1 MGPRR
6 RLAALVTGGLALII
20 AACSSGSGSRP
31 AGSGSGGTAGTPAA
45 SHVGSPAASPG
56 GGPASPAQHLPGP
69 PLPSGMTA
77 LTPAQLRR
85 AYDVDPLLRRGVDGR
100 GQTIVIVDPFG
111 SPSIAHDLAYFDQ
124 EFGLPA
130 PPSLKVIQPT
140 GPVPPYR
147 PTPNRATAAAETTL
161 DVEAAHVMAPGASL
175 LVVETN
181 KVELEGR
188 TGFPQI
194 VAAEKYVIRHHLG
207 GVISQSFG
215 ATEQTFA
222 SAAGLRS
229 LRGSFLLAAR
239 PAYRV
244 TVLAAT
250 GDTGA
255 AGYTYSMAGVF
266 PSPAVSWPA
275 SDPLVTAVGGT
286 ELNLS
291 PAGRRRSQDVAW
303 PQGGGGRSSVFARPA
318 YQQGLPGVTAAHRV
332 IPDIA
337 MDGSCESGMAAFGVG
352 QSALPKPGW
361 FVACGTSLSTPL
373 LAGLV
378 ALAGQQAGHSLGLI
392 NPALYRMAAAHDRGI
407 VDVRRGDNSYPL
419 SGSPSVHGFTA
430 GPGYDLTTGVGTVDA
445 AYFVPDLARL
455 AG

>member
-1 MGPRR
+1 
-6 RLAALVTGGLALII
+6 
-20 AACSSGSGSRP
+20 
-31 AGSGSGGTAGTPAA
+31 
-45 SHVGSPAASPG
+45 
-56 GGPASPAQHLPGP
+56 
-69 PLPSGMTA
+69 
-77 LTPAQLRR
+77 
-85 AYDVDPLLRRGVDGR
+85 
-100 GQTIVIVDPFG
+100 
-111 SPSIAHDLAYFDQ
+111 
-124 EFGLPA
+124 
-130 PPSLKVIQPT
+130 
-140 GPVPPYR
+140 VPPYR
-147 PTPNRATAAAETTL
+147 PTPNRATAAAETSL

-215 ATEQTFA
+215 ATEETFA

-303 PQGGGGRSSVFARPA
+303 PQGGGGRSSVFARPS
-318 YQQGLPGVTAAHRV
+318 YQEGLGGVSAAHRV

-337 MDGSCESGMAAFGVG
+337 MDGSCDSGMAAFGVG
-352 QSALPKPGW
+352 QSARPKPGW

-445 AYFVPDLARL
+445 AYFVPGLARL

>member
-1 MGPRR
+1 
-6 RLAALVTGGLALII
+6 
-20 AACSSGSGSRP
+20 
-31 AGSGSGGTAGTPAA
+31 
-45 SHVGSPAASPG
+45 
-56 GGPASPAQHLPGP
+56 
-69 PLPSGMTA
+69 
-77 LTPAQLRR
+77 
-85 AYDVDPLLRRGVDGR
+85 
-100 GQTIVIVDPFG
+100 
-111 SPSIAHDLAYFDQ
+111 
-124 EFGLPA
+124 
-130 PPSLKVIQPT
+130 
-140 GPVPPYR
+140 VPPYR

-194 VAAEKYVIRHHLG
+194 VAAEKYVIRRHLG

-222 SAAGLRS
+222 SAAALRA

-286 ELNLS
+286 ELDLS
-291 PAGRRRSQDVAW
+291 PAGRRRSEDVAW

-318 YQQGLPGVTAAHRV
+318 YQQGLPGVTTAHRL
-332 IPDIA
+332 IPDIS
-337 MDGSCESGMAAFGVG
+337 MDGSCDSGMAAFGVG

-392 NPALYRMAAAHDRGI
+392 NPALYQMAAAHDRGI
-407 VDVRRGDNSYPL
+407 VDVRHGDNTYPL
-419 SGSPSVHGFTA
+419 SGVPSVKGYTA
-430 GPGYDLTTGVGTVDA
+430 GPGYDLTTGLGTVDA
-445 AYFVPDLARL
+445 AYFVPELARL

>member
-1 MGPRR
+1 M
-6 RLAALVTGGLALII
+6 
-20 AACSSGSGSRP
+20 
-31 AGSGSGGTAGTPAA
+31 
-45 SHVGSPAASPG
+45 
-56 GGPASPAQHLPGP
+56 SPAQ
-69 PLPSGMTA
+69 A
-77 LTPAQLRR
+77 WA
-85 AYDVDPLLRRGVDGR
+85 AYDLGPLLRAGINGK
-100 GQTIVIVDPFG
+100 GQTIAVVDPFG
-111 SPSIAHDLAYFDQ
+111 SPTIAHDAAVFDKR
-124 EFGLPA
+124 FGLP
-130 PPSLKVIQPT
+130 PLSLRVIQPAGAVPRYRAAEAQT
-140 GPVPPYR
+140 G
-147 PTPNRATAAAETTL
+147 AAGETTL
-161 DVEAAHVMAPGASL
+161 DVEWAHAMAPGAKIL
-175 LVVETN
+175 LVETPAA
-181 KVELEGR
+181 EIEGR
-188 TGFPQI
+188 SGFPQI
-194 VAAEKYVIRHHLG
+194 IKAEKYVIRHHLA

-222 SAAGLRS
+222 SPAGLRA
-229 LRGSFLLAAR
+229 LRGSFLLAAK

-286 ELNLS
+286 ELDLS
-291 PAGRRRSQDVAW
+291 PSGRRRSADVAW

-318 YQQGLPGVTAAHRV
+318 YQQGLPGVTRAHRL
-332 IPDIA
+332 IPDIS
-337 MDGSCESGMAAFGVG
+337 MDGSCDSGMAAFGVG

-392 NPALYRMAAAHDRGI
+392 NPALYQMAAARDRGI
-407 VDVRRGDNSYPL
+407 VDVRHGDNSYPL
-419 SGSPSVHGFTA
+419 SGVPSVKGFTA
-430 GPGYDLTTGVGTVDA
+430 GPGYDLTTGLGTVDA
-445 AYFVPDLARL
+445 AYFVPELARL

>member
-6 RLAALVTGGLALII
+6 RLAALATGGLALII
-20 AACSSGSGSRP
+20 AACSGGSGPSGT
-31 AGSGSGGTAGTPAA
+31 GSTAGTPAA
-45 SHVGSPAASPG
+45 SHAGSRPGPASP

-69 PLPSGMTA
+69 SLPSGMTA

-147 PTPNRATAAAETTL
+147 PTPNRATAAAETSL

-215 ATEQTFA
+215 ATEETFA

-303 PQGGGGRSSVFARPA
+303 PQGGGGRSSVFARPS
-318 YQQGLPGVTAAHRV
+318 YQERLPGVTAAHRV

-337 MDGSCESGMAAFGVG
+337 MDGSCDSGMAAFGVG
-352 QSALPKPGW
+352 QSARPKPGW

-445 AYFVPDLARL
+445 AYFVPGLARL